1 MLIDRFPGIHH
12 NISIHRMGRTATII
26 VGSFIFIILLIF
38 KLTRFWR
45 YKDITMGRPVGIG
58 KTPGQPYSFDNIP
71 FKIKIVIEGSAL
83 TFIDI
88 IQCSIKYRV
97 SLSVRQ
103 AFNTASH
110 LIIGSF
116 VGINFRIFT
125 ETSIRRFLCIIL
137 INRQHIPDT

>member
-88 IQCSIKYRV
+88 IQSNPLPRRCAEKEERYGKV
-97 SLSVRQ
+97 YKT
-103 AFNTASH
+103 TAAH
-110 LIIGSF
+110 AKGA
-116 VGINFRIFT
+116 G
-125 ETSIRRFLCIIL
+125 
-137 INRQHIPDT
+137 P

>member
-83 TFIDI
+83 TFLTLFSVASNTGLASPLDKRL
-88 IQCSIKYRV
+88 IQRPIS
-97 SLSVRQ
+97 S
-103 AFNTASH
+103 
-110 LIIGSF
+110 
-116 VGINFRIFT
+116 
-125 ETSIRRFLCIIL
+125 
-137 INRQHIPDT
+137 